1 MSKPMVEKYEQMLA
15 QDPASTVFV
24 ELARAYLDRG
34 ENDRAMAI
42 CQQGITHHPNSVV
55 GRVLWGK
62 ALINTGKAADAMKQ
76 FDLAVNID
84 RDNPH
89 AYNLIGEA
97 LLRKGL
103 YRSALPILRRAAAL
117 QPNDGRIA
125 QWLDQTKQAL
135 AGGPAPVLADAPA
148 SDQAFTEAGAP
159 AAAPKPAVSA
169 PVQTRSVGNTPAR
182 GVAPAPS
189 APTAQIPI
197 PAAAAPVPALSSNTL
212 ADEPDPFA
220 AFTAANGGARAE
232 DPDAQPTVL
241 MNAYGQAA
249 PAQPPAPPVPTGEL
263 PVVTGERSTL
273 ELPVATGNLEAPDP
287 FAAVASSASE
297 PDTVRGLTSTFDALS
312 EGASA
317 EVPHIAPRPSR
328 PAAPVSTEPSVVV
341 AEMTPPPASVAPQ
354 NNNALLDD
362 VVSAQSELPTSEF
375 QLPGQQASRPLTVE
389 PMPAAKSGGGGL
401 LDEIPDE
408 VFDSQ
413 VAMRPA
419 AHKPEVNTMATE
431 AIAREYERELRAKL
445 EVTKAKKTFW
455 QQHGLKI
462 AGIAGALVIAG
473 GLGGSFL
480 YTRVKNQGETL
491 DTSIAKGL
499 AAVNADTREQYG
511 AALKALEGALKMDD
525 GNAEAL
531 ALSGYAHAVLFA
543 EHGGNAADRTAA
555 VDAFAIPAVRN
566 GRPDLALVVDFLTA
580 DDASRAA
587 ARQQLL
593 GSDLDKA
600 TVQSQA
606 GRLLLADK
614 KFDEALA
621 KLKKASELDPR
632 NLRALVA
639 LGDYYIA
646 FEDYDS
652 ALEMLSRAEALSKF
666 HPARVIGHAEAR
678 IELGRELPEALSDL
692 EGLPGSAEVPEAL
705 KGRYTLMLG
714 RAQSLNGKHEAALKT
729 LSEGQP
735 LYAPLALP
743 FAMALGQAQRNAG
756 LMAQAQKSYEDAMKL
771 APKAESPR
779 EGLGRV
785 LLARSRE
792 KELVDRLRA
801 EKDMKKVALLRGIAQ
816 FRLGDLKKARTELQ
830 STQTNGK
837 FPGEAAVYLALVDA
851 GEDANVDKSIETL
864 EKFATSLR
872 KNRATVQVALARLY
886 MQKGA
891 LDKARTQLEEAA
903 KDPADYEGNA
913 MLGELLLK
921 AGVPPDVAMES
932 LTRAVDRNG
941 SHAPSRHL
949 LTRTLLALGKFGD
962 ALKQVEAW
970 QTDNPALEQVW
981 KDSALVYLQNGK
993 LKEAETAQAKVSQS
1007 SDDLEYWRTRAQ
1019 ILFARGDGRNAMSSL
1034 ERANKLNAKDAETF
1048 CEIGFAFVRQGNG
1061 DTAPAAFGAALREDP
1076 KSVCGQAGPLHV
1088 RPVSKGKPDPA
1099 ELLNQLITHSA
1110 SAWEKAF
1117 LQATLARVKLQGND
1131 LKAAKDAAEDAIAT
1145 APAHPAA
1152 WFAVAEV
1159 ARKEKEDPRALEAYG
1174 KAAEFDGSWSAA
1186 RMQYADALVR
1196 AGGDNLPRA
1205 IGQYEAVLVI
1215 DQNEADV
1222 ARVKKTITSL
1232 KKQQ

>member
-34 ENDRAMAI
+34 ENDRAIAT
-42 CQQGITHHPNSVV
+42 CQQGVVHHPNSVV

-125 QWLDQTKQAL
+125 QWLEQTKQAL
-135 AGGPAPVLADAPA
+135 AGGPAPVLYD
-148 SDQAFTEAGAP
+148 STSVDQQALSQSGAP
-159 AAAPKPAVSA
+159 IAAQPAV
-169 PVQTRSVGNTPAR
+169 
-182 GVAPAPS
+182 
-189 APTAQIPI
+189 
-197 PAAAAPVPALSSNTL
+197 AAPVSNASVGSTPSRGLPAAGPSG
-212 ADEPDPFA
+212 DEPDPFA
-220 AFTAANGGARAE
+220 AFTAANPQKH

-241 MNAYGQAA
+241 MNAYTGG
-249 PAQPPAPPVPTGEL
+249 QPPAPPVPTGEL
-263 PVVTGERSTL
+263 PIVGGDRQTQELPLVGATL
-273 ELPVATGNLEAPDP
+273 EPPDP
-287 FAAVASSASE
+287 FAAVSSSAQE
-297 PDTVRGLTSTFDALS
+297 PDVVRGLTSTFDALS

-317 EVPHIAPRPSR
+317 EVPHIAPPRPSN
-328 PAAPVSTEPSVVV
+328 PVSTEPSVVV
-341 AEMTPPPASVAPQ
+341 AEMTPPSSAAIAPS
-354 NNNALLDD
+354 APGMLDD

-375 QLPGQQASRPLTVE
+375 QLPGQQAIRNAQVVI
-389 PMPAAKSGGGGL
+389 PAPAPKPSSSGGL

-408 VFDSQ
+408 VYESQ
-413 VAMRPA
+413 VARPA
-419 AHKPEVNTMATE
+419 QPKGEFNTQATE

-462 AGIAGALVIAG
+462 AGLAGAIVILG

-499 AAVNADTREQYG
+499 SAVNADTREQYG
-511 AALKALEGALKMDD
+511 AALKSLEHALKMDD
-525 GNAEAL
+525 GNPEAL
-531 ALSGYAHAVLFA
+531 ALFGYAHAMLFA
-543 EHGGNAADRTAA
+543 EHGGQAADRTAA
-555 VDAFAIPAVRN
+555 IEAFSQPTVRN

-580 DDASRAA
+580 DEGGRAA

-593 GSDLDKA
+593 GSDLEKGI
-600 TVQSQA
+600 VQAAA
-606 GRLLLADK
+606 GRLLLVDK
-614 KFDEALA
+614 KYDEALA
-621 KLKKASELDPR
+621 RLKKATELDPR
-632 NLRALVA
+632 NLRALVS

-678 IELGRELPEALSDL
+678 LELGRELPEALSDL
-692 EGLPGSAEVPEAL
+692 EGLPGSAEVPESL
-705 KGRYTLMLG
+705 KGRYALMLG

-729 LSEGQP
+729 LGEGQP
-735 LYAPLALP
+735 LYTPLALP

-756 LMAQAQKSYEDAMKL
+756 LMAQAQKSFEDAIKL
-771 APKAESPR
+771 APRSESAR

-792 KELVDRLRA
+792 KELVDRLKP
-801 EKDMKKVALLRGIAQ
+801 EKDAKKVALLRGVAL
-816 FRLGDLKKARTELQ
+816 FRLNDLKKARAELQ

-837 FPGEAAVYLALVDA
+837 YPGEAAVYLALIDA
-851 GEDANVDKSIETL
+851 AEDGQSEKSVETL
-864 EKFATSLR
+864 EKFANTLR
-872 KNRATVQVALARLY
+872 KNRATVQVALARVY
-886 MQKGA
+886 MQKNA
-891 LDKARTQLEEAA
+891 LDKARAQLEEAA
-903 KDPADYEGNA
+903 KDPQDYEGNA
-913 MLGELLLK
+913 LLGELLLK
-921 AGVPPDVAMES
+921 AGVPPEVAMES
-932 LTRAVDRNG
+932 LTRAVERNG

-949 LTRTLLALGKFGD
+949 LTRTLLALGKYQD
-962 ALKQVEAW
+962 ALKQIEAW
-970 QTDNPALEQVW
+970 QLDNPQLEQVW
-981 KDSALVYLQNGK
+981 RDAALVYLQTGK
-993 LKEAETAQAKVSQS
+993 LKEAEAALAKISQS
-1007 SDDLEYWRTRAQ
+1007 SDDIEQWRTRAQ

-1048 CEIGFAFVRQGNG
+1048 CEIGFAFTRQGNG

-1076 KSVCGQAGPLHV
+1076 KSVCGQAGPFHV
-1088 RPVSKGKPDPA
+1088 RPVSKGKPVPS
-1099 ELLNQLITHSA
+1099 ELLNQLITHSTT
-1110 SAWEKAF
+1110 AWEKGF
-1117 LQATLARVKLQGND
+1117 LQATLARVLLQGND
-1131 LKAAKDAAEDAIAT
+1131 LKGARDAADEALVT
-1145 APAHPAA
+1145 APFHPVAHFAA
-1152 WFAVAEV
+1152 GEV
-1159 ARKEKEDPRALEAYG
+1159 AKKEKDDLKALESYG
-1174 KAAEFDGSWSAA
+1174 KAAELDGSWSAA
-1186 RMQYADALVR
+1186 RIAYADAL
-1196 AGGDNLPRA
+1196 AKTGGDNLPRA
-1205 IGQYEAVLVI
+1205 IAQYEAVLLI
-1215 DQNEADV
+1215 DQNEGEV
-1222 ARVKKTITSL
+1222 SRVKKTITAL
-1232 KKQQ
+1232 KKQQP